1 MPKEDKE
8 LPERTIETK
17 SSKKHKLGTKLKAD
31 SSNTKR
37 NSLESRKRVSKTLKN
52 QKIPDIEKVAEITQ
66 SKNQT
71 LRALSQHFGST
82 DLVDAVGIADTENI
96 KPENGNITVSVDIH
110 RPKSEIEIEEID
122 EKNNNNLK
130 IDKNE
135 IPKTDELCRSDS
147 VRSGTNLS
155 VAIKRKQFSFRK
167 NRSQDDDVSSSLD
180 ESDNPDYAQVELRKL
195 VSHK

>member
-1 MPKEDKE
+1 M
-8 LPERTIETK
+8 
-17 SSKKHKLGTKLKAD
+17 GTKLKAD
-31 SSNTKR
+31 SSSAKR

-82 DLVDAVGIADTENI
+82 ADLVDSIGVVSEDEKTD
-96 KPENGNITVSVDIH
+96 NITVSVDIH
-110 RPKSEIEIEEID
+110 RPKSEIEIN
-122 EKNNNNLK
+122 EKNNNSLK

-135 IPKTDELCRSDS
+135 IPKSDELNRSDS

-167 NRSQDDDVSSSLD
+167 NRSQEDDVSSSLD

>member
-1 MPKEDKE
+1 M
-8 LPERTIETK
+8 
-17 SSKKHKLGTKLKAD
+17 
-31 SSNTKR
+31 KR

-82 DLVDAVGIADTENI
+82 DVVDAVGITAEDV
-96 KPENGNITVSVDIH
+96 KPEIGNITVSVDIH
-110 RPKSEIEIEEID
+110 RPKSEIENEID

-135 IPKTDELCRSDS
+135 IPKSDELNRSDS

-167 NRSQDDDVSSSLD
+167 KTSQEDDVSSSLD